1 MDKIENCKGNTLAVR
16 SKVFWE
22 KHKKKIYIVGGILV
36 VCLGGYCLVKYLPR
50 NLKTTIPYSL
60 ERDEKEILKL
70 VTNSVSDVVE
80 ELEPIIEKELKEIP
94 VNPCIVNLPS
104 GWKASERALAN
115 AARAG
120 VLDQIAEGQT
130 YRQGC
135 QRKIAA

>member
-1 MDKIENCKGNTLAVR
+1 MDKIENNK
-16 SKVFWE
+16 SKTMVERGKNFWE
-22 KHKKKIYIVGGILV
+22 KHKRKIYIVGGVLV
-36 VCLGGYCLVKYLPR
+36 VCLGGYCLVKYLPHD
-50 NLKTTIPYSL
+50 LKTTMPFSL
-60 ERDEKEILKL
+60 EREEKEILKL

-94 VNPCIVNLPS
+94 VNPCIVNLPR
-104 GWKASERALAN
+104 GWKASDRSLAN

-135 QRKIAA
+135 RRKIAA